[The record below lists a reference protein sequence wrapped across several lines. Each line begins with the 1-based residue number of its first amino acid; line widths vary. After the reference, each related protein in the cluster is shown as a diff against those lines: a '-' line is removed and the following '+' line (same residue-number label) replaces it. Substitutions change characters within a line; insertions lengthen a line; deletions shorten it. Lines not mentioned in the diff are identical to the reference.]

1 MIQQAEFE
9 DDDYYWTSNPIG
21 AIFDL
26 EESDNS
32 TGEAEEISSSS
43 LEEEEPV
50 IMVRQ
55 PLPVD
60 FTMEPTSFFMPYIK
74 IVLNISEESQVAL
87 TTLIDT

>member
-9 DDDYYWTSNPIG
+9 DDDYYWTSNPIR

-26 EESDNS
+26 EESDDS
-32 TGEAEEISSSS
+32 TGEAKEISSSS
-43 LEEEEPV
+43 SEEKEPV
-50 IMVRQ
+50 MMVRQ

-60 FTMEPTSFFMPYIK
+60 LTMEPASFFRPYIK
-74 IVLNISEESQVAL
+74 IVLNPSEESQVPL